1 MILNIGVPRTG
12 TVYAQ
17 RALSPIRPHGHY
29 VPDMTGWPDS
39 TFKPV
44 LPEYAGDFTFA
55 VVRNPYD
62 LIVSWWSLMFR
73 HDVQQHHP
81 DRKLA
86 HLTFRD
92 AVTLMAH
99 RVDDWPRR
107 PTLFHQLLTPDWKLT
122 GLDYLARYETLD
134 ADLREVARLAG
145 GTYTPQP
152 PANSSERNDYRGY
165 YDDHLIGLVED
176 AWGADLSFFGYSID
190 GPTGNA
196 CTTFGHNPRPTSL
209 KETTQ

>member
-1 MILNIGVPRTG
+1 MILNLGVPRTG

-17 RALSPIRPHGHY
+17 QTLAPIRPHGHY
-29 VPDMTGWPDS
+29 VPDMAGWPYS
-39 TFKPV
+39 TFQPLPV
-44 LPEYAGDFTFA
+44 EYTGDFTFA
-55 VVRNPYD
+55 VVRNPFD
-62 LIVSWWSLMFR
+62 LIVSWWSLMHR

-107 PTLFHQLLTPDWKLT
+107 PTLFHQLFGDGWKLADM
-122 GLDYLARYETLD
+122 DYLARYETLHD
-134 ADLREVARLAG
+134 DYAEIARLAG
-145 GTYTPQP
+145 GTYTPKP
-152 PANSSERNDYRGY
+152 PANSSERDDYRGY

-176 AWGADLSFFGYSID
+176 AWGADLSFFGYSVD
-190 GPTGNA
+190 GPVGTA
-196 CTTFGHNPRPTSL
+196 LTTFGPNPRPTSL
-209 KETTQ
+209 KETAQ